1 MEKMLVN
8 KDSKNL
14 EGSLFLG
21 QNPNRKNKS
30 LLRIVKPIFLKGNS
44 FAYDLWEWKINSYRQ
59 FEVSGLYYEG
69 IRDFLYSSDY
79 FKREISE
86 NSHLF
91 ILEKDNIIEQIFSEK
106 IKDVISDYI
115 IKLPKV
121 IEFEFKG
128 VKYYTPKE
136 TLRNIYLKQQ
146 NNVINDNWL
155 TNLNYHD
162 KIVLR
167 DTKKEAFFA
176 FNNGLVEVTK
186 NEIKIKSYSNQSDLC
201 VWKDQII
208 DFDICYN
215 ENKDRAGEFRK
226 FICNVCN
233 RNEQRFSALC
243 SAIGYL
249 LHNYHS
255 PSKGQAVILYDE
267 ELTTGEKPMGGTGK
281 GVIANALKIMRSTA
295 KIDGKNFKSDN
306 NFKWSNISP
315 STQLVWIDETNK
327 KFNFDILFSCLTDGW
342 QIEQKY
348 RNKFDIPAEDS
359 PKVLICSNTI
369 LENKGASNLRRQF
382 TVELSDYYSKRL
394 VNGTETPISDEH
406 GGDLFSD
413 NWDFEEWN
421 LFYSFMLDCVKY
433 YLKNGLCDYERIN
446 VERNWLIQKTCEEFV
461 EYIHTNPPRTNDNFF
476 IKTIFFDFKSNYQ
489 TIDEHLAQRTFTNWL
504 KDYCESKKYKLEKTG
519 KSNGEPVYQIREQ
532 GNNKH

>member
-1 MEKMLVN
+1 MLN
-8 KDSKNL
+8 NDSKNL

-21 QNPNRKNKS
+21 QNPNQKNKS
-30 LLRIVKPIFLKGNS
+30 LLRNLKPIFLKRNS
-44 FAYDLWEWKINSYRQ
+44 FAYDLWEWKINSWRQ
-59 FEVSGLYYEG
+59 FEVSALYYEG
-69 IRDFLYSSDY
+69 IRDFLYSYNY
-79 FKREISE
+79 FKREISK

-91 ILEKDNIIEQIFSEK
+91 ILEKGNIIEQISSEK
-106 IKDVISDYI
+106 IKDVISDYFI
-115 IKLPKV
+115 TLPKV

-128 VKYYTPKE
+128 VKYHTPRE

-146 NNVINDNWL
+146 HNVINDNWL

-176 FNNGLVEVTK
+176 FKNGLVEVTK

-201 VWKDQII
+201 VWNDQII
-208 DFDICYN
+208 DFHFEEICKPN
-215 ENKDRAGEFRK
+215 RVGEFEK
-226 FICNVCN
+226 FINNVCN
-233 RNEQRFSALC
+233 QNEGRVNALR

-249 LHNYHS
+249 LHNYNT
-255 PSKGQAVILYDE
+255 PSKGQAVIIYDE

-295 KIDGKNFKSDN
+295 KIDGKNFKSDDR
-306 NFKWSNISP
+306 FKWSNINP
-315 STQLVWIDETNK
+315 STQIVWIDETNK

-342 QIEQKY
+342 QIEAKY
-348 RNKFDIPAEDS
+348 KNKFDIPVKDS
-359 PKVLICSNTI
+359 PKVLICSNI
-369 LENKGASNLRRQF
+369 IVENKGASNLRRQF

-406 GGDLFSD
+406 GGDLFSEE
-413 NWDFEEWN
+413 WDFDEWN
-421 LFYSFMLDCVKY
+421 LFYWFMLDCVKY

-476 IKTIFFDFKSNYQ
+476 IKKIFDDFKSNYQ

-532 GNNKH
+532 GNNIH